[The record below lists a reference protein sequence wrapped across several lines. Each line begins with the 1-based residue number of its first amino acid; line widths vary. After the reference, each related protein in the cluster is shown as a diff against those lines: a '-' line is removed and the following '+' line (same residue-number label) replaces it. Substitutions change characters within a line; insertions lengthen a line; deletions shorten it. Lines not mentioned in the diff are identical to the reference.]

1 MFFWLLQIT
10 NQTYLI
16 MKKSVF
22 YTLILSISFSFFY
35 SCDKKEK
42 IVVAPKYTIS
52 IDSVIS
58 SKAPALQSFTHGLY
72 NDEWLLFA
80 GRTNKKDDDGGLH
93 DMRKNSDYAK
103 ESFPPTSFN
112 ENIYV
117 YNPSTNKA
125 PKSITINEMIA
136 AIAENFT
143 SYNLDTITKYTAV
156 FKNTNALVK
165 QVDDYLFIVGGFGPA
180 DFKNPKNGYTTY
192 NHVARIHI
200 PSMVHLVKKE
210 YSKVKEAKLFA
221 FAQNKNL
228 ISTGG
233 ELHYIGGSTIK
244 KGTFY
249 LAGGHNFG
257 NSAPGFS
264 QGQKYVDAVYPFTIG
279 PKVINKDTI
288 QHVLSISVSEPIS
301 DVSDPNGVSSD
312 DNSIFRRRDGPI
324 TPSLY
329 YNSLENTLEESIA
342 IYAGVFKPGEDL
354 QAWNDAIYV
363 HPNWTN
369 SNNKLYTY
377 DKTYNQKNL
386 NVYSCPNLVAYDAN
400 SKILHTFLL
409 GGIGDG
415 NTTKEVRLSGFTNTG
430 THIKLYVESNPL
442 KSTNTT
448 FSQNLF
454 AKNTTNSKP
463 FYGAE
468 AIFFPSSNFIST
480 TVSPDILDTS
490 SVFGET
496 KKSVEVGYI
505 FGGIEAFSSHPGTY
519 GRTKSRASNK
529 VWKVTLKQ
537 QF

>member
-1 MFFWLLQIT
+1 M
-10 NQTYLI
+10 
-16 MKKSVF
+16 MKKNVLYFYFLACSFLIINSCITGEKPILIPEYTVSVD
-22 YTLILSISFSFFY
+22 SI
-35 SCDKKEK
+35 
-42 IVVAPKYTIS
+42 AN
-52 IDSVIS
+52 
-58 SKAPALQSFTHGLY
+58 SKAPALQSFTHGISGA
-72 NDEWLLFA
+72 EWLLFA
-80 GRTNKKDDDGGLH
+80 GRTNKKEDDGGLH

-125 PKSITINEMIA
+125 PKNITIREMIA

-143 SYNLDTITKYTAV
+143 TYNLDTITKYTAV

-180 DFKNPKNGYTTY
+180 NFENPKNGYTTY
-192 NHVARIHI
+192 NHIARIHI
-200 PSMVHLVKKE
+200 PSMIHLVKKE
-210 YSKVKEAKLFA
+210 YSKVKESKLFA

-233 ELHYIGGSTIK
+233 ELHYIGGSIIR

-257 NSAPGFS
+257 NSAPSFS
-264 QGQKYVDAVYPFTIG
+264 QGQKYVDAVYPFSIG

-288 QHVLSISVSEPIS
+288 QHALSVSVSEPIS
-301 DVSDPNGVSSD
+301 DVSDPKGTSSD
-312 DNSIFRRRDGPI
+312 NNSIFRRRDGPI

-329 YNSLENTLEESIA
+329 YNSLENSLEESIA

-354 QAWNDAIYV
+354 QAWNDAIYI

-377 DKTYNQKNL
+377 DETYNQKNL
-386 NVYSCPNLVAYDAN
+386 NVYSCPNVVAYDAR

-415 NTTKEVRLSGFTNTG
+415 NTSKEIRLSGFTNTG
-430 THIKLYVESNPL
+430 THIKLPVDKKPL

-448 FSQNLF
+448 FSKNLF
-454 AKNTTNSKP
+454 AKNASNSKP

-468 AIFFPSSNFIST
+468 AIFLPSIYFKST
-480 TVSPDILDTS
+480 TVSPDILDTN
-490 SVFGET
+490 SVFKET
-496 KKSVEVGYI
+496 TKDVEIGYI

-529 VWKVTLKQ
+529 VWKVILHKQ
-537 QF
+537 TIN